1 MTEMVALARKI
12 SNGSSKDLPPSYS
25 KVDLT
30 QEGLT
35 LDDHFNPPPNYDK
48 ASDLYHIEM
57 EQKRFEAEGRDGV
70 NSGRATPAPDYTPTL
85 SFHQNRFRR
94 IDSSASVSSL
104 SRQSMASNIGMS
116 MLENVSNDTN
126 PNTCVVSIESTS
138 SSFNQSDLPLNQPR
152 KKSSTAS
159 TASSTS
165 SASRKTSRVT
175 FSPILEEGPT
185 SRKVSSQS
193 VPCRSVLISR
203 TNEASRKRSAVSEG
217 SGGSRKVSFVF
228 EDATSSSNGGV
239 NKTSRVDPNPDLE
252 KALHA
257 QLELARQA
265 GEMDDFI
272 SSSNNLNNEGVKS
285 SPPMI

>member
-1 MTEMVALARKI
+1 
-12 SNGSSKDLPPSYS
+12 
-25 KVDLT
+25 
-30 QEGLT
+30 
-35 LDDHFNPPPNYDK
+35 
-48 ASDLYHIEM
+48 M
-57 EQKRFEAEGRDGV
+57 EQKRYEAEGRDGV

-104 SRQSMASNIGMS
+104 SRQSMSSNIGMS
-116 MLENVSNDTN
+116 MMENVSNDTN

-152 KKSSTAS
+152 EKSSTAS
-159 TASSTS
+159 TNSSTS
-165 SASRKTSRVT
+165 LSSRKTPRVT

-185 SRKVSSQS
+185 SRKVPTQS

-217 SGGSRKVSFVF
+217 NGGSRKVSFVF
-228 EDATSSSNGGV
+228 EDASSSSNGNV
-239 NKTSRVDPNPDLE
+239 NKTSRVDPSPDLE
-252 KALHA
+252 KALQA
-257 QLELARQA
+257 RLELARQA

-272 SSSNNLNNEGVKS
+272 SSSNNLNNEGVKT